1 MEYQKMINF
10 LHHVSNQPSKFR
22 TKTWIE
28 INDQSIRVYST
39 NSDIRFKTTMLK
51 SILCDYSD
59 AYILD
64 KGTITITGEGVDAAA
79 GHADARDKGV
89 IFKNCAPFSHNLIK
103 YSDNYSKTSGSLCQY
118 YRDEPNNN

>member
-1 MEYQKMINF
+1 MINF